1 MPQSLDQLHLSKHM
15 DNGKGNEPFEL
26 LAIFLLSLVLRLYAG
41 RNTLQGGNVLIVGFD
56 EFYHMRRIL
65 YTVAHFP
72 NTLWFDSYLD
82 YPHGYSI
89 TWPPFFDQLMAAIS
103 LALGQ
108 HSQHGIEMVS
118 AIMPTVLG
126 SIAILVVYYM
136 VKEIFDRKVA
146 LMSAFMTA
154 LAPYYLQKS
163 MLGETGHHW
172 LIELWF
178 MLAVMFLIL
187 ALSRK
192 ESRYLFAAFAGAAM
206 IGEAYTWLGSSAYFG
221 VFLIYLVIQI
231 TLDLK
236 NGKSSSDTVK
246 TMLLPFGL
254 TLVFTLPFWNES
266 WLFPTFFGAA
276 AITAAIVV
284 LYALSKFVLERRVSW
299 VAFPTAIVLISGAFI
314 FISRTLGDIWIFSK
328 ANLIILSGGDYIM
341 GGQMIGKI
349 SEAEPLFVRPEIFF
363 SNFIF
368 SNLGWNLIF
377 SAVGLVVL
385 MGYLLHSKL
394 NDEKIEAQLLFLVF
408 VVFTLI
414 LTFGQIRFLE
424 LSSISMGILISI
436 LFFRAADFVSQ
447 KAAGLGQLPR
457 LSILALLFIL
467 LVLPTTFEARGITDA
482 TPQIA
487 GDWYNTLN
495 WLEKNSNTT
504 SYYDNP
510 DKTPEYGVLSWW
522 DYGNWVLYEAR
533 RPVVSNNFQLGIEDA
548 SKFYLSEDEK
558 TATDVLDARRTK
570 YVITDYDMLYG
581 KLPAIALWAN
591 KDPSEYQSTQDLGNY
606 LAVVPTKKLYQTTL
620 ALLHF
625 IDGSS
630 LGHFR
635 LIYESDTIV
644 GQNPPTS
651 SLKIFEYVPGALIKV
666 SNSPGEKV
674 VALLNMTSNQG
685 RKFIYVN
692 EGTSEVR
699 VPYSTEKRYGTYA
712 VTPYLIVSGNNST
725 NIRRQSV
732 NVTEDD
738 IQNGKVL
745 EVTM

>member
-1 MPQSLDQLHLSKHM
+1 M
-15 DNGKGNEPFEL
+15 G
-26 LAIFLLSLVLRLYAG
+26 Y
-41 RNTLQGGNVLIVGFD
+41 D

-82 YPHGYSI
+82 YPHGYNI
-89 TWPPFFDQLMAAIS
+89 TWPPLFDQLMAAIS
-103 LALGQ
+103 LTLGQ

-118 AIMPTVLG
+118 AIMPTILG
-126 SIAILVVYYM
+126 SIAILVVYYL

-172 LIELWF
+172 LVELWF
-178 MLAVMFLIL
+178 VLAVMFMIL

-192 ESRYLFAAFAGAAM
+192 ENRYLFAAAVGVAM

-221 VFLIYLVIQI
+221 VFLIYAVIQI

-236 NGKSSSDTVK
+236 NGKSSSNTVK
-246 TMLLPFGL
+246 TMLVPFGL
-254 TLVFTLPFWNES
+254 TLAFTLPFWNAS

-284 LYALSKFVLERRVSW
+284 LFAVSKFMLERRVSW
-299 VAFPTAIVLISGAFI
+299 VAFPAAIAIIAGAFI
-314 FISRTLGDIWIFSK
+314 VFSQTLGNVWIFSK
-328 ANLIILSGGDYIM
+328 ANQIIITGGDYLM

-349 SEAEPLFVRPEIFF
+349 SEAEPLFSRPEIFF

-377 SAVGLVVL
+377 SAAGLIVL
-385 MGYLLHSKL
+385 IGYLLRSKL
-394 NDEKIEAQLLFLVF
+394 NAETNNEARLLFLVF
-408 VVFTLI
+408 VVYTMI
-414 LTFGQIRFLE
+414 LTVGQIRFLE

-447 KAAGLGQLPR
+447 KAANLGQLPR
-457 LSILALLFIL
+457 LSIIALLFIL
-467 LVLPTTFEARGITDA
+467 LVLPTTFEAIGITDA

-510 DKTPEYGVLSWW
+510 DKTPEYSVLSWW
-522 DYGNWVLYEAR
+522 DYGNWILYQAK
-533 RPVVSNNFQLGIEDA
+533 RPVVSNNFQTGIEDA

-651 SLKIFEYVPGALIKV
+651 SLKIFEYVPGALIRV
-666 SNSPGEKV
+666 SNAPGEKV

-712 VTPYLIVSGNNST
+712 VTPYLVVSGNNST
-725 NIRRQSV
+725 DIRRQNI

-738 IQNGKVL
+738 VQNGKVL
-745 EVTM
+745 EVNI

>member
-1 MPQSLDQLHLSKHM
+1 M
-15 DNGKGNEPFEL
+15 DNGKRIEPFEL

-89 TWPPFFDQLMAAIS
+89 TWPPLFDQLMAAIS
-103 LALGQ
+103 LAFGQ

-118 AIMPTVLG
+118 ATMPTVLG

-192 ESRYLFAAFAGAAM
+192 ENRYLFAAFAGAAM

-236 NGKSSSDTVK
+236 KGKSSSSTVK
-246 TMLLPFGL
+246 TLLLPFGL
-254 TLVFTLPFWNES
+254 TLAFTLPFWNES

-284 LYALSKFVLERRVSW
+284 LFALSRFMLEKRVSW
-299 VAFPTAIVLISGAFI
+299 VAFPTAIVLISGAFTV
-314 FISRTLGDIWIFSK
+314 ISQTLGDIWIFSK
-328 ANLIILSGGDYIM
+328 ANLIIISGGDYIM

-377 SAVGLVVL
+377 SAVGLVAL
-385 MGYLLHSKL
+385 IGYLLHSKL
-394 NDEKIEAQLLFLVF
+394 NDEKIEARLLFFVF

-414 LTFGQIRFLE
+414 LTFGQIR
-424 LSSISMGILISI
+424 
-436 LFFRAADFVSQ
+436 
-447 KAAGLGQLPR
+447 
-457 LSILALLFIL
+457 
-467 LVLPTTFEARGITDA
+467 
-482 TPQIA
+482 
-487 GDWYNTLN
+487 
-495 WLEKNSNTT
+495 
-504 SYYDNP
+504 
-510 DKTPEYGVLSWW
+510 
-522 DYGNWVLYEAR
+522 
-533 RPVVSNNFQLGIEDA
+533 
-548 SKFYLSEDEK
+548 
-558 TATDVLDARRTK
+558 
-570 YVITDYDMLYG
+570 
-581 KLPAIALWAN
+581 
-591 KDPSEYQSTQDLGNY
+591 
-606 LAVVPTKKLYQTTL
+606 
-620 ALLHF
+620 
-625 IDGSS
+625 
-630 LGHFR
+630 
-635 LIYESDTIV
+635 
-644 GQNPPTS
+644 
-651 SLKIFEYVPGALIKV
+651 
-666 SNSPGEKV
+666 
-674 VALLNMTSNQG
+674 
-685 RKFIYVN
+685 
-692 EGTSEVR
+692 
-699 VPYSTEKRYGTYA
+699 
-712 VTPYLIVSGNNST
+712 
-725 NIRRQSV
+725 
-732 NVTEDD
+732 
-738 IQNGKVL
+738 
-745 EVTM
+745 